1 MIDIN
6 AIESRIKWLST
17 SIDDT
22 LAWGLDDN
30 THPSV
35 LKHCN
40 DTIDAMSREM
50 GQLQRDLK
58 RAKEIN
64 ERATA

>member
-1 MIDIN
+1 MIDTN
-6 AIESRIKWLST
+6 AIESRIKWLNS
-17 SIDDT
+17 SITDT
-22 LAWGLDDN
+22 LAWGLDDD

-40 DTIDAMSREM
+40 DTIDAMSREL

-58 RAKEIN
+58 HAKEVN